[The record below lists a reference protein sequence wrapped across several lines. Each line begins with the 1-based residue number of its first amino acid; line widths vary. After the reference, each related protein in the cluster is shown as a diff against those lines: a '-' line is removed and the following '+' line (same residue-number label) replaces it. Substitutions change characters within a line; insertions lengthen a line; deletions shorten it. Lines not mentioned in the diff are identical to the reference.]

1 MAAATMSE
9 AGRLTPEQTAQYK
22 RDGYTL
28 FHESVFAPEKF
39 ARLQSVFEDDLARLS
54 ERELDMVHTR
64 DARLL
69 EFLLADEILD
79 LVEPLVGPDIGLWA
93 SHFISKEARTGKA
106 TPWHEDSSYWNG
118 RVSTMAGI
126 CTVWL
131 ALDEAFPENGC
142 MKVIPGSH
150 ANGFSEYEAVDASR
164 NIFPTQ
170 IKPEAIDESRA
181 VYFALKPN
189 ECSLHEARII
199 HGAEANTSDKR
210 RAGYTMRY
218 FPTSSKV
225 YAEKNVGHKLWL
237 ARGQDIAGN
246 SFENA

>member
-1 MAAATMSE
+1 MTTPTPRI
-9 AGRLTPEQTAQYK
+9 GRLAPEQIAQYG

-28 FHESVFAPEKF
+28 FRQPVLAPDTF
-39 ARLQSVFEDDLARLS
+39 ARLQAVFEDDLARFS

-69 EFLLADEILD
+69 EFLLADEVLD
-79 LVEPLVGPDIGLWA
+79 LVEPVVGPNIGLWA
-93 SHFISKEARTGKA
+93 SHFISKEPRTGKA

-126 CTVWL
+126 CTIWL
-131 ALDEAFPENGC
+131 ALDEASPENGC
-142 MKVIPGSH
+142 MKVIPGSQQ
-150 ANGFSEYEAVDASR
+150 NGFSEYEAVDATR

-170 IKPEAIDESRA
+170 IKPEAIDEDKA

-199 HGAEANTSDKR
+199 HGADANTSDKR

-225 YAEKNVGHKLWL
+225 HAEKNVGHKLWL
-237 ARGQDIAGN
+237 ARGRDIAGN
-246 SFENA
+246 AYENA